1 MNASGLCSSP
11 TSNEP
16 RWSHHKTTSGARVS
30 HATRCGLRSS
40 AATADL
46 SENSC
51 REIFFVNVSVS
62 AVATQLNPELHW
74 GWDGASL
81 ESVSAF
87 SHDPLLFEAG
97 DFNLYRYVHDNPLT
111 RTDPTG
117 LAEVCGPRVWL
128 YTGWW
133 CVEQNVWDA
142 AMEAAGEVV
151 NCWWKC
157 EVETHKCVGG
167 KLLTATEV
175 ISGVASL
182 PGVSIPKLPNEIVN
196 PFDVNKGLLRDL
208 ARRFGWRQAE
218 LMIRSLSRNRALM
231 IGAKGTF
238 VTTMI
243 VEMGISMKC
252 GYSCGKQNGVQRPF
266 IAF

>member
-87 SHDPLLFEAG
+87 SHDPAASSP
-97 DFNLYRYVHDNPLT
+97 NLYAYCGNDPLT
-111 RTDPTG
+111 HTDPTG
-117 LAEVCGPRVWL
+117 LKDVTTGVTTCKGYIKGGWIWGWVSSHDFIGIDGKGYGRCEKKLNCFGDAEIRP
-128 YTGWW
+128 
-133 CVEQNVWDA
+133 D
-142 AMEAAGEVV
+142 
-151 NCWWKC
+151 
-157 EVETHKCVGG
+157 
-167 KLLTATEV
+167 
-175 ISGVASL
+175 
-182 PGVSIPKLPNEIVN
+182 
-196 PFDVNKGLLRDL
+196 DVNIYPPSDDPSKVPSGQTYSVCTSVVLDDKDYNVKVFEDCVRKEI
-208 ARRFGWRQAE
+208 AAQTANPGSYSVGWRDC
-218 LMIRSLSRNRALM
+218 
-231 IGAKGTF
+231 TDF
-238 VTTMI
+238 VHSVITDCRIKARITPYP
-243 VEMGISMKC
+243 KPP
-252 GYSCGKQNGVQRPF
+252 RPVHPL
-266 IAF
+266 